1 MARTWWKI
9 NKEGICPARFVN
21 CTWKNR
27 AFEWEI
33 NGKKKTKARGL
44 NPAQGIV
51 FVMWNK
57 HWRFCIEPRHG
68 GSFRLKALIGRF
80 KDQGTGIKSG
90 SRRVDCN
97 CSWNILFSG
106 GIELSLQVELHFD
119 YRLNCIVVA
128 GWIAFWLQVEG
139 CIACWLQVEG
149 WFAFRLQVEGWF
161 AFRL

>member
-1 MARTWWKI
+1 MEKRKI
-9 NKEGICPARFVN
+9 
-21 CTWKNR
+21 
-27 AFEWEI
+27 
-33 NGKKKTKARGL
+33 KARGL

-51 FVMWNK
+51 CVM
-57 HWRFCIEPRHG
+57 CIEPRHG

-128 GWIAFWLQVEG
+128 G
-139 CIACWLQVEG
+139 
-149 WFAFRLQVEGWF
+149 
-161 AFRL
+161 